1 MFFFCLMKACLWYL
15 QVDPASAGAQYDR
28 EFIVCS
34 LDLLSGLA
42 EGLGSGIESLV
53 LTFLDVLLERFSV
66 HKFPETTAYIAL
78 FQVSQTNLRDLLLNC
93 CMDEAPDVRQSA
105 FALMGDLARVSCIFF
120 YIKQCPLT

>member
-1 MFFFCLMKACLWYL
+1 MDIIQL
-15 QVDPASAGAQYDR
+15 QHMAKVDPASAGAQYDR

-53 LTFLDVLLERFSV
+53 
-66 HKFPETTAYIAL
+66 
-78 FQVSQTNLRDLLLNC
+78 SQTNLRDLLLNC

-105 FALMGDLARVSCIFF
+105 FALMGDLARSTNLIGENLSVANNACWAIGELAV
-120 YIKQCPLT
+120 KCLVKGRLVNDMN